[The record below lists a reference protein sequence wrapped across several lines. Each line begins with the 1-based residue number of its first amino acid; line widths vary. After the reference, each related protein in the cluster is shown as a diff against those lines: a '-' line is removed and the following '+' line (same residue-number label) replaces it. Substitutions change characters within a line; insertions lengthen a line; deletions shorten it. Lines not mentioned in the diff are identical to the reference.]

1 MLICVALDTMLICVA
16 LDIMLIC
23 VALDIMLICVALDIM
38 LICVAL
44 DIMLICVALDK
55 FCSLRP
61 KWCVIAG
68 SSDTHSV
75 CVCTH
80 HQNAVL
86 LVDAI
91 SWEIT
96 YKDLISKVACDLEN
110 RICMM
115 HRCEQCPG
123 SNALMEVLY
132 KELEDFEPDAE
143 FLYSQWQTT
152 DRSMLV
158 T

>member
-1 MLICVALDTMLICVA
+1 M
-16 LDIMLIC
+16 
-23 VALDIMLICVALDIM
+23 
-38 LICVAL
+38 
-44 DIMLICVALDK
+44 
-55 FCSLRP
+55 
-61 KWCVIAG
+61 
-68 SSDTHSV
+68 
-75 CVCTH
+75 
-80 HQNAVL
+80 L

-96 YKDLISKVACDLEN
+96 YKDLISKVVCDPEN

-123 SNALMEVLY
+123 SNALMEFLN

-143 FLYSQWQTT
+143 FHYSQWQTT

-158 T
+158 TLTTTCDEYKQLLVETMDALTKHSYLAKCQAQFLKTKKGKLNKV